1 MAGDATL
8 MRGTGSDRRRST
20 GSSGLL
26 AKIAFCA
33 GAGALVLM
41 VTPTSVLQSIAS
53 LGFKSKATNRPIET
67 RVSGELVWA
76 PFRTSPAAE
85 SSESGAS
92 ASVIGTAS
100 GNVRGTEAPADR
112 HAAGVAQLLAG
123 HPRAA
128 LPILTM
134 EAESSNRGEAWS
146 DLAAVLYETAMR
158 DEAPEL
164 LAESLAATDRALS
177 LQPQSPEAL
186 FNRAIVIEHLGLRDD
201 AREAWE
207 RYLAVDSISEWADE
221 ARTHRDSLS
230 PEEAFLERLDRQY
243 DRVAT
248 DPALAMALTRSDPFG
263 ARGMAVKEVLG
274 RWGKAALLHDEREAD
289 RQLRV
294 ARQLGAAV
302 AVVQG
307 DRLLERS
314 VAAIDASS
322 GTKRSSL
329 ASGHAQYRDGL
340 QAYSERRPGDAER
353 LLRRAAEAFETARSP
368 MVLPARLFAANMVY
382 EQGRHDESERE
393 MEGLLAVV
401 SADFPAYR
409 VLLLREIGK
418 YQISRAD
425 WGGAINTIGECIS
438 RFDGLDEASNASGM
452 RRALAFVYDRIGDP
466 ATAWKYRLVALHGL
480 GGRSSA
486 DLEKA
491 VASVADAAMLRHRW
505 RTALSF
511 LSLEIDIATRIKDD
525 LQLAAT
531 PLIRAVVRDQL
542 GDETGALADIASA
555 KQAMGRTKDPAYHA
569 YLRVAE
575 LRASAML
582 SSTPPAQAESLLNEA
597 IEYQATQSDPLK
609 LPGLFLQRARARR
622 KMGNVADAMA
632 DIRRGIA
639 ELERGRKSLP
649 AGEARWGA
657 FHAAEEL
664 FDEGIDLAISLNDAE
679 AAFRFAESARAR
691 GLLDSYERSAV
702 LDYRRLPAG
711 TVVVEYAS
719 LPSKLIIFTADRA
732 GVRFTTVD
740 CGREKLTAEADGF
753 GEAIRQTGSAVRDT
767 RSSAL
772 YRRLIEP
779 VAVQLSSAT
788 TVVFVPDK
796 ATSMVAFSALADS
809 HGQYLIE
816 KYPIVI
822 AASASAFVAAT
833 ERRGEVTSPRSAL
846 VLSASESGAGAGALP
861 YAGGEG
867 RRVARSYRIFTLLSD
882 DAVEFEELV
891 KRAPQADVIHFA
903 GHAIGDDRGIEPA
916 SIVLRDKGH
925 ERRVGVA
932 EIAKLHL
939 RPASIVVLAGCST
952 ARGERR
958 AAEGV
963 ISVAHGFLSAGA
975 SSVVATLW
983 PIDDQAASVFFPRLH
998 EKLSEG
1004 LSAAEALRAAQLESI
1019 RRGDV
1024 PASLWAAVQ
1033 NIGS

>member
-1 MAGDATL
+1 L
-8 MRGTGSDRRRST
+8 T

-26 AKIAFCA
+26 AKIVFFA
-33 GAGALVLM
+33 GASALVLM
-41 VTPTSVLQSIAS
+41 VIPTSVLQSISS
-53 LGFKSKATNRPIET
+53 LGFKSKATTRTIET
-67 RVSGELVWA
+67 RVSGERAWA
-76 PFRTSPAAE
+76 PFRTSTPAELSKSAL
-85 SSESGAS
+85 
-92 ASVIGTAS
+92 ASVIGAAS

-128 LPILTM
+128 LPILTA
-134 EAESSNRGEAWS
+134 EAEKSNRAEAWS
-146 DLAAVLYETAMR
+146 DLAAVLHETAMH
-158 DEAPEL
+158 DDAPEL
-164 LAESLAATDRALS
+164 LAESLAASDRALS

-207 RYLAVDSISEWADE
+207 RYLAVDSTSDWADE
-221 ARTHRDSLS
+221 ARTHRDALS
-230 PEEAFLERLDRQY
+230 REEAFLERLDRQY

-263 ARGMAVKEVLG
+263 ARGMGGKEVLG
-274 RWGKAALLHDEREAD
+274 RWGKAALLHDERKAD
-289 RQLRV
+289 LHLRV

-302 AVVQG
+302 AAVQG
-307 DRLLERS
+307 DRMLERS

-322 GTKRSSL
+322 GTKRSLL
-329 ASGHAQYRDGL
+329 ASAHSEYSDGL
-340 QAYSERRPGDAER
+340 QVYAANRPGDAEL
-353 LLRRAAEAFETARSP
+353 LLRRAAAAFETARSP
-368 MVLPARLFAANMVY
+368 MILPARLFAANMVY
-382 EQGRHDESERE
+382 EQGHHDESERE
-393 MEGLLAVV
+393 IEGLLAAV
-401 SADFPAYR
+401 SPDFPGYR
-409 VLLLREIGK
+409 VLLLKELSKCHIA
-418 YQISRAD
+418 RAD
-425 WGGAINTIGECIS
+425 WGGAIKLLEECIS
-438 RFDGLDEASNASGM
+438 RFDGLDETSNASGV
-452 RRALAFVYDRIGDP
+452 RRSLAFVYDRIGDP

-491 VASVADAAMLRHRW
+491 VASVADAAMLRHQW
-505 RTALSF
+505 PTALSF
-511 LSLEIDIATRIKDD
+511 LSLEIDIATRLKDD

-542 GDETGALADIASA
+542 GDETGALADIAWA
-555 KQAMGRTKDPAYHA
+555 RQTMGRTKDPAYHA

-582 SSTPPAQAESLLNEA
+582 SVTPPAEAESLLSEA
-597 IEYQATQSDPLK
+597 IEYQATQSDQLK

-632 DIRRGIA
+632 DIKRGIA

-664 FDEGIDLAISLNDAE
+664 FDEGIDLAISLNDAD

-702 LDYRRLPAG
+702 LDFRRLPAG

-719 LPSKLIIFTADRA
+719 LPSRLVIFTADRA
-732 GVRFTTVD
+732 GVHFTTVE

-753 GEAIRQTGSAVRDT
+753 GEAIRQTGSVVRNT

-779 VAVQLSSAT
+779 VEVQLLNAT

-796 ATSMVAFSALADS
+796 ATSTVAFSALADS
-809 HGQYLIE
+809 NGRYLIE
-816 KYPIVI
+816 QYPIVI
-822 AASASAFVAAT
+822 AASAAAFEAAV
-833 ERRGEVTSPRSAL
+833 ERRGDVTSPRSAL
-846 VLSASESGAGAGALP
+846 VLAASEPGAGVGTLT

-867 RRVARSYRIFTLLSD
+867 RHVARAYQTFTLLSD
-882 DAVEFEELV
+882 ESVEFDALV
-891 KRAPQADVIHFA
+891 KRAPLADIIHFA

-932 EIAKLHL
+932 EITKLRL

-983 PIDDQAASVFFPRLH
+983 PIDDQAASIFFPRLH
-998 EKLSEG
+998 EKLAEG

>member
-1 MAGDATL
+1 
-8 MRGTGSDRRRST
+8 
-20 GSSGLL
+20 
-26 AKIAFCA
+26 
-33 GAGALVLM
+33 M
-41 VTPTSVLQSIAS
+41 VIPTSVMQSLTS
-53 LGFKSKATNRPIET
+53 LGFRPRATNRPIET
-67 RVSGELVWA
+67 RVSGDPAWA

-85 SSESGAS
+85 SWKDGAK
-92 ASVIGTAS
+92 ASVTGTTV
-100 GNVRGTEAPADR
+100 GNVRGTLAPADQ
-112 HAAGVAQLLAG
+112 HAEGVAQLLAG

-128 LPILTM
+128 LPILM
-134 EAESSNRGEAWS
+134 AEAEKSNRGEAWS
-146 DLAAVLYETAMR
+146 NLAAALHETAMR
-158 DEAPEL
+158 DNAPEL
-164 LAESLAATDRALS
+164 LAESLAASDRALS

-186 FNRAIVIEHLGLRDD
+186 FNRAIVIDHLGLRDD
-201 AREAWE
+201 AREAWD
-207 RYLAVDSISEWADE
+207 RYLAIDSTSEWADE
-221 ARTHRDSLS
+221 ARTHSNALQ
-230 PEEAFLERLDRQY
+230 PVEPFLDRLDRQY
-243 DRVAT
+243 DRVST
-248 DPALAMALTRSDPFG
+248 DPAIAMALTRSDPFG

-274 RWGKAALLHDEREAD
+274 RWGKAVLAHDEVAAD
-289 RQLRV
+289 RHLRV

-302 AVVQG
+302 VVVQR
-307 DRLLERS
+307 DRMLERA
-314 VAAIDASS
+314 VATIDASS
-322 GTKRSSL
+322 GTKRSLL
-329 ASGHAQYRDGL
+329 ASAHSEYQDGL
-340 QAYSERRPGDAER
+340 QAYAERRPGDAEP
-353 LLRRAAEAFETARSP
+353 LLRRAATAFETAQSP
-368 MVLPARLFAANMVY
+368 MSLPARLFAANMAY
-382 EQGRHDESERE
+382 EQGHHDKSERE
-393 MEGLLAVV
+393 IEGLLATV
-401 SADFPAYR
+401 SSDFPAYR

-418 YQISRAD
+418 CRIARAD
-425 WGGAINTIGECIS
+425 WGGAISTIGECIS
-438 RFDGLDEASNASGM
+438 LFDGLGEVSNAAGM
-452 RRALAFVYDRIGDP
+452 RRSLAFVYDRIGDP

-480 GGRSSA
+480 GVLSTP

-491 VASVADAAMLRHRW
+491 VASVADAAILRHEQRI
-505 RTALSF
+505 ALSF
-511 LSLEIDIATRIKDD
+511 LSLEIDIATRLKDD

-555 KQAMGRTKDPAYHA
+555 KQAMARTKDPAYHA

-582 SSTPPAQAESLLNEA
+582 SSTPPAQAESLLSEA
-597 IEYQATQSDPLK
+597 IKYQSAQSDPLK
-609 LPGLFLQRARARR
+609 LPGLYLLRARAHR
-622 KMGNVADAMA
+622 KMGNAADAMA
-632 DIRRGIA
+632 DIKRGIA
-639 ELERGRKSLP
+639 ELELGRKSLP
-649 AGEARWGA
+649 PGEARWGA

-664 FDEGIDLAISLNDAE
+664 FDEGIDLAISLGDTE

-691 GLLDSYERSAV
+691 GLLDSYERSPV

-719 LPSKLIIFTADRA
+719 LPSRLVIFTADRS
-732 GVRFTTVD
+732 GVRATTVECRRD
-740 CGREKLTAEADGF
+740 QLTGEADGF
-753 GEAIRQTGSAVRDT
+753 GKAIRQKGSVVRDT

-779 VAVQLSSAT
+779 VAEQLLSAA

-809 HGQYLIE
+809 NGQYLIE

-822 AASASAFVAAT
+822 AASAAAFVAAA
-833 ERRGEVTSPRSAL
+833 ERRGDVTAARSAL
-846 VLSASESGAGAGALP
+846 VLSASEPGAGVGTLTF
-861 YAGGEG
+861 AGGEG
-867 RRVARSYRIFTLLSD
+867 RRVAHAYRTATHLAD
-882 DAVEFEELV
+882 DAVEFDELV
-891 KRAPQADVIHFA
+891 RLGPEADVIHFA

-939 RPASIVVLAGCST
+939 RPASVVVLAGCNT

-983 PIDDQAASVFFPRLH
+983 PIDDQAASLFFPRLH
-998 EKLSEG
+998 EKLARG
-1004 LSAAEALRAAQLESI
+1004 LSAAEALRETQLDSI
-1019 RRGDV
+1019 RSGDV